1 MRISDWSSDV
11 CSSDLVGTSLVC
23 PADRESTAA
32 GTRPGLAA
40 GRAPWPGLAFSAN
53 PFHPIFRTRSFPRGL
68 AAMIYLAFHQAM
80 RKSTHAG
87 PVFSESLL
95 LPACKP
101 RHQVG
106 LWCIGGGSCWD
117 K

>member
-11 CSSDLVGTSLVC
+11 CSSDLHPGPAPWVGTSLVC

-53 PFHPIFRTRSFPRGL
+53 PFHPIFRTRAFPRGL
-68 AAMIYLAFHQAM
+68 AAMIDLALHKA
-80 RKSTHAG
+80 RSEERRVGKECVST
-87 PVFSESLL
+87 FRS
-95 LPACKP
+95 
-101 RHQVG
+101 R
-106 LWCIGGGSCWD
+106 GSPYH
-117 K
+117 